1 MARPYGCSAK
11 GLLFERRQQMTN
23 THTKTN
29 LQLGMDEATKAPKP
43 ATGKTEKTAP
53 SMQYQQGFA
62 AGR

>member
-1 MARPYGCSAK
+1 
-11 GLLFERRQQMTN
+11 MTN

-43 ATGKTEKTAP
+43 AAGKTEKTAP